1 MSQESTLAFSV
12 PFEEASEFLSAVQ
25 EIPNE
30 HKTLEAS
37 RTHEPE
43 DGVEFEEKKW
53 IMKAAKGDTRGSQAS
68 WSRWARNAWAEFVDL
83 LKVGSLLAFEFRLL
97 TKERFS

>member
-12 PFEEASEFLSAVQ
+12 PLEEAPEFLSYVQ

-30 HKTLEAS
+30 HKTSETSLA
-37 RTHEPE
+37 HEQDDE
-43 DGVEFEEKKW
+43 GESEQKKW
-53 IMKAAKGDTRGSQAS
+53 IMRAAKGDIRGSRVT

-83 LKVGSLLAFEFRLL
+83 LKVNSLWHQSLAIF
-97 TKERFS
+97 